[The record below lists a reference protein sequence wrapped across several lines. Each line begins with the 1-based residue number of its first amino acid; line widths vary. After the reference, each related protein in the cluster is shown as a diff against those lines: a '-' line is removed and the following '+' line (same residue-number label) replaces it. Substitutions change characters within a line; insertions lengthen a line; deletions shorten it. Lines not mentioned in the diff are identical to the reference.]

1 MPKNISDYSLSKL
14 KKVIRAEI
22 EKEIKKARLDD
33 FNNKFEK
40 DLETFVKEVLQG
52 YHDALYRK
60 DHVIK
65 NYVKRRKS

>member
-1 MPKNISDYSLSKL
+1 MPKKVSDYSLSKL
-14 KKVIRAEI
+14 KKLIRSEV
-22 EKEIKKARLDD
+22 EKEISKMRLNDT
-33 FNNKFEK
+33 NKKFEK
-40 DLETFVKEVLQG
+40 DLETFIKEMLQG

>member
-14 KKVIRAEI
+14 KKVIRTEI

-33 FNNKFEK
+33 FNNRFEK

>member
-1 MPKNISDYSLSKL
+1 MPKKVADYSLTKL
-14 KKVIRAEI
+14 KKIIRSEV
-22 EKEIKKARLDD
+22 EKEISKIRLDD
-33 FNNKFEK
+33 INKKFEK
-40 DLETFVKEVLQG
+40 DLETFVKEMLQG